1 MKTSLP
7 YILISGLVLFGLFGC
22 EDDPIEQVNEAIVDE
37 AIDVADK
44 PEVDVLEGEAS
55 YYADSLNG
63 KQTAS
68 GDFYDKNSFSAA
80 HRSLPFE
87 TKVKVTYLET
97 GRSVVVS
104 VNDRGPYIEG
114 RIISISGAAAKEIGL
129 TDAGHGKIRM
139 EVVEP

>member
-1 MKTSLP
+1 MTTSLP
-7 YILISGLVLFGLFGC
+7 YTLILGLVLFGLFGC

-37 AIDVADK
+37 VIDVADK
-44 PEVDVLEGEAS
+44 STLDVMEGEAS

-68 GDFYDKNSFSAA
+68 GDFYDMNSLTAA
-80 HRSLPFE
+80 HRSLPFG

-97 GRSVVVS
+97 GRSVEVS

-129 TDAGHGKIRM
+129 TAAGLGKISM